1 MPEPLDIKAA
11 ATWGHGAA
19 RLAGLGLLLL
29 SGGLLLGAVSGQTG
43 VIDWLPGPPPIHVEL
58 IAGSAIAALGLL
70 GGTHHVLPGRIA
82 AGLLLLLAL
91 SSLGDNILRGNMDR
105 SAEIMAA
112 GHGLLRHVGHMGPVA
127 AVGFL
132 FAALGLAIPTRPGQ
146 QASRLLPP
154 PLLIWAAATML
165 IAWALMLLLSAFD
178 LLPQTRAWA
187 RHTQALI
194 GAAPVLL
201 LIGIGLG
208 GRFHAMGRLP
218 APPPLLAAVAGI
230 LIFGTVISFTLW
242 QATAEAEERLLERD
256 VAQHARWFAQEA
268 ERRLDI
274 RLGTLERMIE
284 REGAQAASNDR
295 SLRGA
300 AGLVLQADATVSD
313 LQLWSLGP
321 RGIGGSAD
329 QLERL
334 WSEATRNAGTLSIN
348 DTVLGNWAAAL
359 RSNSL
364 KAGKATYLVGGYYRG
379 SGPALL
385 MMVAQ
390 PHDDGSALLLVGGI
404 DLTRYFSSIASI
416 AAGFGYALR
425 IDEKGLTQFQ
435 RGVFPPEAVRAY
447 PLPMLGPDWQL
458 RLAQMRDT
466 ETAQVL
472 PVAGLTLLF
481 CLLAT
486 AMIAGLVA
494 LAYGA
499 VLRRRDMAD
508 ARTRLQEINDRF
520 EAAMRASR
528 IGIWDWDIQ
537 RNETLV
543 IAGFMGE
550 AGGSGQVPTW
560 RRFSSPDFFDRVHP
574 EDQDMIRRR
583 MDKQLRFSTPF
594 EADFRLRRDDGLYVW
609 TQTRGI
615 ALRDPEGKPVR
626 MVGSMEDIEDVRR
639 QMMEM
644 EQQQHIL
651 EAQAERLAQVA
662 RDLEV
667 ARDAAEAANRAKSS
681 FLAMMS
687 HEIRTPMNGVLGM
700 LTLLRDAGLQNH
712 LQRYAEVAEQSA
724 RELLSLIDDILD
736 VSKLEAGKLKIEDT
750 DFDLRPA
757 LETLIALHQPRAEAA
772 GNRLELA
779 IADDVPEHLIG
790 DPLRLR
796 QVVTNLLGNAI
807 KFTEQGRITVNVT
820 ASRPRSADPEAILLR
835 CEVADTGI
843 GIEPAAQERLFQPFT
858 QADAS
863 ITRRYGGTGL
873 GLTICRN
880 LVQLMGG
887 EIGVVSAPGQ
897 GSTFWFTLPLREDR
911 ELIERLNAA
920 GV

>member
-1 MPEPLDIKAA
+1 MPETQDMTTALP
-11 ATWGHGAA
+11 WGDGAA
-19 RLAGLGLLLL
+19 RLAGGCLLAL
-29 SGGLLLGAVSGQTG
+29 SGALLFGATTGQVD
-43 VIDWLPGPPPIHVEL
+43 VIDWLPGPPPVHFEL
-58 IAGSAIAALGLL
+58 IAGAAIAAIGLL
-70 GGTHHVLPGRIA
+70 AGARRVLLGRVTA
-82 AGLLLLLAL
+82 ALLLLLAI
-91 SSLGDNILRGNMDR
+91 SSLGDAILRGNMDR
-105 SAEIMAA
+105 SAEIAAA
-112 GHGLLRHVGHMGPVA
+112 GNGLLQHIGHMGPVA
-127 AVGFL
+127 AFGFL
-132 FAALGLAIPTRPGQ
+132 FAALGLAIPARPTR

-154 PLLIWAAATML
+154 SLLIWTAATML
-165 IAWALMLLLSAFD
+165 IAWVLMLLIGAFD

-194 GAAPVLL
+194 AAVPVLL
-201 LIGIGLG
+201 LIGLGLA
-208 GRFHAMGRLP
+208 GRFSALGRLP
-218 APPPLLAAVAGI
+218 APPPLLAAVAAI
-230 LIFGTVISFTLW
+230 LIFGTAVSFTLW

-256 VAQHARWFAQEA
+256 MAQHARWFAQESG
-268 ERRLDI
+268 RRLDI
-274 RLGTLERMIE
+274 RLGTLERMME
-284 REGAQAASNDR
+284 REGAQAVSNDR
-295 SLRGA
+295 PLNA
-300 AGLVLQADATVSD
+300 TTGLLLQADATMSD
-313 LQLWSLGP
+313 LQLWRLGP
-321 RGIGGSAD
+321 QGGDAS
-329 QLERL
+329 LVRL
-334 WSEATRNAGTLSIN
+334 WAEPARNAGALSI
-348 DTVLGNWAAAL
+348 DEAVLANWTAAL
-359 RSNSL
+359 RAGSVAN
-364 KAGKATYLVGGYYRG
+364 GKATYLVGGRYRG
-379 SGPALL
+379 VDPALL
-385 MMVAQ
+385 IMVPQLHA
-390 PHDDGSALLLVGGI
+390 DGSALLLVGSI
-404 DLTRYFSSIASI
+404 NLVRYFDNIASI
-416 AAGFGYALR
+416 AASFGYALR
-425 IDEKGLTQFQ
+425 IDYKGVQQFR
-435 RGVFPPEAVRAY
+435 RGDLPDGAIHAY
-447 PLPMLGPDWQL
+447 DLPFLGDDWRL
-458 RLAQMRDT
+458 LLAQTGGT
-466 ETAQVL
+466 EPAQAL

-508 ARTRLQEINDRF
+508 ARARLQEINDRF

-543 IAGFMGE
+543 IAGFLGE
-550 AGGSGQVPTW
+550 AGSGSQMPSW

-583 MDKQLRFSTPF
+583 MDKQLRYGTPF

-615 ALRDPEGKPVR
+615 ALRDEQGRPVR

-644 EQQQHIL
+644 EQQQRIL

-757 LETLIALHQPRAEAA
+757 LENLIALHRPRAEAV
-772 GNRLELA
+772 GNRLDLA
-779 IADDVPEHLIG
+779 IAADAPEHLIG

-796 QVVTNLLGNAI
+796 QIVTNLVGNAI
-807 KFTEQGRITVNVT
+807 KFTEQGHITVNVT
-820 ASRPRSADPEAILLR
+820 ATRPKPADPEAVLLR
-835 CEVADTGI
+835 CEVLDTGI
-843 GIEPAAQERLFQPFT
+843 GIEPAVQEQLFQPFT

-880 LVQLMGG
+880 LVQIMGG
-887 EIGVVSAPGQ
+887 EIGVVSTPGQ
-897 GSTFWFTLPLREDR
+897 GSSFWFTLPLREDR
-911 ELIERLNAA
+911 ELLERLNAA
-920 GV
+920 SQ